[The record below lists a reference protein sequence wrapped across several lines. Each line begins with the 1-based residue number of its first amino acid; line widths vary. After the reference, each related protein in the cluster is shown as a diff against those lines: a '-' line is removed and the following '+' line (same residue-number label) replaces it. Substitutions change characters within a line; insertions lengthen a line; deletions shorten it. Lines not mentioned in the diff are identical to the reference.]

1 MFSYEDADENDPI
14 NGTEILRET
23 VITWRKKSDATVL
36 STLRAEY
43 KYMSTVPSNVQN
55 AIAQVEQKHLFRANL
70 TRNRNIYVVC
80 RCCLLCCACTG
91 MFIHWISCSVADLL
105 CI

>member
-1 MFSYEDADENDPI
+1 MFLGGDLEKRDPI
-14 NGTEILRET
+14 NGSDVFVET
-23 VITWRKKSDATVL
+23 IITWRKKSDATVL

-43 KYMSTVPSNVQN
+43 TYMSTVPSNVQN

-70 TRNRNIYVVC
+70 TRHRNIYVVC

-91 MFIHWISCSVADLL
+91 MFVH
-105 CI
+105 